1 MFLFFEKIIKWN
13 SEIIC
18 KDLKLINLRFAFPLL
33 PVRKKGWR
41 YSSVLG
47 YSIGCLVVFNNR
59 SANFLYTI
67 FSPFLIFLL
76 LLFRKSYIIY
86 L

>member
-1 MFLFFEKIIKWN
+1 MF
-13 SEIIC
+13 
-18 KDLKLINLRFAFPLL
+18 
-33 PVRKKGWR
+33 
-41 YSSVLG
+41 
-47 YSIGCLVVFNNR
+47 FNNR